1 MERLHLTLRT
11 LLLLCV
17 VYNVYTYNITDEDQ
31 LHKDLFTNY
40 NNELRAGNDRD
51 FPLNVS
57 MTFYLM
63 AIKEFVEAT
72 SKFSVNSVFI
82 ITWRDERLSW
92 NPAMYQDIQ
101 KTMVSQNKIWLPT
114 MVTSNP
120 FEEAQGLGSDLV
132 KVFLYNDGSCVW
144 VIMQSFEVICDANVK
159 YYPFDKQFCSIR
171 FGTYSFDS
179 NWLNITFPNSDI
191 NLIYYEENGLWEIED
206 TLAFSTVDRGAA
218 EIIFGIYLKRR
229 STYYIASLLVP
240 MTFVAV
246 LQSFVF
252 LLPNESGERIGF
264 SVTMLLA
271 SVVFLTLIQ
280 EKLPESSEPSVS
292 ILGYL
297 LLGYI
302 SLGGVVTLVVIISS
316 NLYIETKPVP
326 KWLQHLCCERQT
338 DTDGSELYSI
348 KDVPP
353 AQQED
358 GFKEQC
364 ELCWKK
370 IGMKFD
376 RFCFVM
382 SIILYVVQ
390 VIIFIAIVRD

>member
-1 MERLHLTLRT
+1 MEKFHKTLQI
-11 LLLLCV
+11 LILVCLCC
-17 VYNVYTYNITDEDQ
+17 VYSYNITDEDQ

-51 FPLNVS
+51 FPLKVS
-57 MTFYLM
+57 MTFYLL

-72 SKFSVNSVFI
+72 SKFSVNGVFMI
-82 ITWRDERLSW
+82 QWRDERLSW
-92 NPAMYQDIQ
+92 NPAMYRNITQ
-101 KTMVSQNKIWLPT
+101 TMIPQSKIWLPT

-120 FEEAQGLGSDLV
+120 FEEAHGLGSDLV
-132 KVFLYNDGSCVW
+132 KVFLYSDGSCVW
-144 VIMQSFEVICDANVK
+144 VIMQSFEVMCDANVK
-159 YYPFDKQFCSIR
+159 DYPFDKQFCSIR
-171 FGTYSFDS
+171 FGTYAFNS
-179 NWLNITFPNSDI
+179 NWLNITFPNSKID
-191 NLIYYEENGLWEIED
+191 LIYYEENGLWEIED
-206 TLAFSTVDRGAA
+206 TLAISTVDRGSE
-218 EIIFGIYLKRR
+218 EIVLGVYMKRR

-280 EKLPESSEPSVS
+280 EKLPESSEPSISV
-292 ILGYL
+292 LGYL

-302 SLGGVVTLVVIISS
+302 SLGGLVTLVIIISS
-316 NLYIETKPVP
+316 NLYIQTKPVP
-326 KWLQHLCCERQT
+326 TWLQCLFCEKQT
-338 DTDGSELYSI
+338 GTDASELYSE
-348 KDVPP
+348 KEVSPV
-353 AQQED
+353 QREED
-358 GFKEQC
+358 LKEESQI
-364 ELCWKK
+364 CWKK

-382 SIILYVVQ
+382 SIILYVVE
-390 VIIFIAIVRD
+390 VIIFIALVQN

>member
-1 MERLHLTLRT
+1 MEKFHKTLQI
-11 LLLLCV
+11 LILVCLCC
-17 VYNVYTYNITDEDQ
+17 VYSYNITDEDL

-57 MTFYLM
+57 MTFYLL

-72 SKFSVNSVFI
+72 SKFSVNGVFMI
-82 ITWRDERLSW
+82 QWRDERLSW
-92 NPAMYQDIQ
+92 NPAMYRNITQ
-101 KTMVSQNKIWLPT
+101 TMIPQSKIWLPT

-120 FEEAQGLGSDLV
+120 FEEAHGLGSDLV
-132 KVFLYNDGSCVW
+132 KVFLYSDGSCVW
-144 VIMQSFEVICDANVK
+144 VIMQSFEVMCDANVK

-171 FGTYSFDS
+171 FGTYAFNS
-179 NWLNITFPNSDI
+179 NWLNITFPNSKID
-191 NLIYYEENGLWEIED
+191 LIYYEENGLWEIED
-206 TLAFSTVDRGAA
+206 TLAISTVDRGSE
-218 EIIFGIYLKRR
+218 EIVLGVYMKRR

-280 EKLPESSEPSVS
+280 EKLPESSEPSISV
-292 ILGYL
+292 LGYL

-302 SLGGVVTLVVIISS
+302 SLGGLVTLVIIISS
-316 NLYIETKPVP
+316 NMYIQTKPVP
-326 KWLQHLCCERQT
+326 TWLQCLFCEKQT
-338 DTDGSELYSI
+338 GTDVSELYSE
-348 KDVPP
+348 KEVSP
-353 AQQED
+353 AQREED
-358 GFKEQC
+358 LKEESQI
-364 ELCWKK
+364 CWKK

-382 SIILYVVQ
+382 SIILYVVE
-390 VIIFIAIVRD
+390 VIIFIAFVQN

>member
-1 MERLHLTLRT
+1 
-11 LLLLCV
+11 
-17 VYNVYTYNITDEDQ
+17 
-31 LHKDLFTNY
+31 
-40 NNELRAGNDRD
+40 
-51 FPLNVS
+51 
-57 MTFYLM
+57 
-63 AIKEFVEAT
+63 
-72 SKFSVNSVFI
+72 
-82 ITWRDERLSW
+82 
-92 NPAMYQDIQ
+92 
-101 KTMVSQNKIWLPT
+101 
-114 MVTSNP
+114 
-120 FEEAQGLGSDLV
+120 
-132 KVFLYNDGSCVW
+132 
-144 VIMQSFEVICDANVK
+144 MQSFEVICDANVK

-348 KDVPP
+348 KDVPLRNGRMVLKNN
-353 AQQED
+353 ASCV
-358 GFKEQC
+358 GRK
-364 ELCWKK
+364 L
-370 IGMKFD
+370 
-376 RFCFVM
+376 
-382 SIILYVVQ
+382 
-390 VIIFIAIVRD
+390 A